1 MSDSCKTV
9 DFQVKKMNDLM
20 TKSFMS
26 YVDLKKAAMKD
37 MEAGP
42 DFDLEMASTKADK
55 MDENLSSFL
64 EEAEYVKAE
73 MGLIS
78 ETLARIEQYN
88 EESKGVHKAESVK
101 SLRNKISNEIVS
113 GLRKAKSIK
122 SKLEEMDKSNKEI
135 KRLSGTPVYRS
146 RTAVTNGLRKKLKE
160 VMMEFQGLR
169 QKMMSEY
176 KDAVERRYFTVTG
189 EHPDE
194 AMIEKIITD
203 NAGGEEFLTRAIQ
216 EHGKGKILETVV
228 DIQDRYD
235 AAKEIEKSLLE
246 LHQVF
251 LDMAVMVESQGEQ
264 MDEIEHHVINASH
277 YVADGANELKTA
289 KNHQRNSRKW
299 MCIGIIVLLLI
310 ILIVVIPIITSFS
323 SS

>member
-1 MSDSCKTV
+1 
-9 DFQVKKMNDLM
+9 MNDLM

-37 MEAGP
+37 LEAGP
-42 DFDLEMASTKADK
+42 DSDLEMAHKT
-55 MDENLSSFL
+55 DENLSSFL
-64 EEAEYVKAE
+64 EEAEKVKAE
-73 MGLIS
+73 MALIG
-78 ETLARIEQYN
+78 ETLTRIEQYN
-88 EESKGVHKAESVK
+88 EESKGVHKSESVK

-122 SKLEEMDKSNKEI
+122 SKLEEMDKANREI
-135 KRLSGTPVYRS
+135 KRLSGTSVYRS
-146 RTAVTNGLRKKLKE
+146 RVAVTNGLRKKLKA
-160 VMMEFQGLR
+160 VMMEFQVLR

-176 KDAVERRYFTVTG
+176 KETVERRYFTVTG

-194 AMIEKIITD
+194 EMIEKIITD

-216 EHGKGKILETVV
+216 EHGRGKVLETVV
-228 DIQDRYD
+228 EIQDRYD

-264 MDEIEHHVINASH
+264 MDEIDHNVMNASH
-277 YVADGANELKTA
+277 YVKDGTNELNTA
-289 KNHQRNSRKW
+289 KKHQRSSRKW
-299 MCIGIIVLLLI
+299 MCIGIIILLLI
-310 ILIVVIPIITSFS
+310 ILLVVIPIITSFTS
-323 SS
+323 S

>member
-1 MSDSCKTV
+1 
-9 DFQVKKMNDLM
+9 MNDLM

-42 DFDLEMASTKADK
+42 EYDLEMASAKADK
-55 MDENLSSFL
+55 IGENLSSFL

-73 MGLIS
+73 IGLIR
-78 ETLARIEQYN
+78 ETLARVEQYN
-88 EESKGVHKAESVK
+88 EESKGVH
-101 SLRNKISNEIVS
+101 KISNEIVS

-122 SKLEEMDKSNKEI
+122 SKLEEMDKANREI

-146 RTAVTNGLRKKLKE
+146 RTAVTNGLRKMLKE

-169 QKMMSEY
+169 QRMMSEY
-176 KDAVERRYFTVTG
+176 KEVVERRYFTVTG
-189 EHPDE
+189 EHPDDE
-194 AMIEKIITD
+194 MIEKIITD

-216 EHGKGKILETVV
+216 EHGKGKVLETVV
-228 DIQDRYD
+228 EIQDRYD

-251 LDMAVMVESQGEQ
+251 LDMAVMVEAQGEQ
-264 MDEIEHHVINASH
+264 MDEIEHHVMNASH
-277 YVADGANELKTA
+277 YVNDGANELKTA
-289 KNHQRNSRKW
+289 KNHQRSSRKW

-310 ILIVVIPIITSFS
+310 ILIVVIPIITSFTS
-323 SS
+323 S